1 MAPDAPHIDNVARE
15 LRMKPIFSR
24 HSAAAMLL
32 CSASWIAHAADELVV
47 QVSQNGAS
55 ATGLAVVLDG
65 GERKVLDATGLV
77 QFDLRGGA
85 HSLQVLD
92 GDQVL
97 HSFRFSAA
105 SGQLADV
112 LIRLQDGQEATAQ
125 VESYFTTESAAQ
137 RAQALPGRVQG
148 RITSGGDPVSGA
160 TLELSGG
167 VSRSVT
173 TDANGRYQLE
183 APRGVYTLTISHP
196 DLGTRSVEQY
206 RVIASAVK
214 ASDFSLRRREGGQVA
229 IAMPQIEEVTVVASM
244 AATGMQ
250 ESERYAT
257 NVINTLDVEELSR
270 FGDTDVAASV
280 VRVPSV
286 TVQDGQFIF
295 IRGLGDRYVTS
306 TLNGAQLPST
316 NPSKRTVP
324 LDLFPSNM
332 VEQLDIRKSYL
343 ATMPGESTGGSLEIN
358 TRTFPNERGGKLS
371 AQIGYVDGV
380 TLDDALVDPTSG
392 DWDFVGIDDGSRDR
406 PIIAYAVSKA
416 LDQPEFLN
424 PAVQQQLGILGAQAL
439 TDNLQYDEET
449 ALPDMVLGANY
460 GDVRE
465 FDWLGGEL
473 GYFVAGNY
481 RNERGVRKDG
491 VRRTYGGVNA
501 SRVLDDF
508 SFEQFDNVID
518 MNGLL
523 SLGYNVGQSSY
534 TSNTII
540 SRVTEESV
548 RYEEGVDGDELNP
561 SLNWTIQW
569 EERQFISQQFTGE
582 HILGDDEAWTLRW
595 QGTASSAR
603 RDAPDRREV
612 RFDLQDGDGVYNLQ
626 TAELIR
632 RYDDLIDENF
642 DGSVDLEYLFSN
654 GDLESTLKVGAN
666 AIHRERDSDSD
677 TYGFQG
683 GLLAIDDNAP
693 NLRVDDVIN
702 DQTITGVNATGINF
716 LDKTLPSDSYEAE
729 LDLNSVFFSW
739 DGLWNLKYQF
749 IVGLR
754 YEQYEQTTDT
764 FSLAGAQAPVQSVLE
779 EDSLLPT
786 LGFNWFITDEQQL
799 RFAVSRTV
807 ARPDFKETSNATFYD
822 NEFNFRVRG
831 NPNLQVSDVTNYD
844 LRWEKYWSDQESVS
858 VALFYK
864 DMQDPIERVV
874 QPASGTAG
882 NSRTFQNAE
891 SAEIMG
897 VEIDGRKEFP
907 LDDSYTRSFF
917 VAANASYI
925 DSEVTLQNASKRDL
939 QGAPDYTL
947 NLIFGY
953 DDIASGHEL
962 TLLLNQSGETIVD
975 VGVSGQP
982 DVILEPRLDLNLV
995 YRYAL
1000 SDDFVFRVKAE
1011 NILDEAV
1018 EFTQGGNIFQG
1029 YKRGFELKAGFE
1041 WTF

>member
-1 MAPDAPHIDNVARE
+1 
-15 LRMKPIFSR
+15 MKPIFSR
-24 HSAAAMLL
+24 YSAAALMV
-32 CSASWIAHAADELVV
+32 CSASWVAHAADELVV
-47 QVSQNGAS
+47 QVSQNGVS
-55 ATGLAVVLDG
+55 ATGLSVVLDG
-65 GERKVLDATGLV
+65 AERRALDEAGLV

-92 GDQVL
+92 GETVL
-97 HSFRFSAA
+97 HSFRFNAA
-105 SGQLADV
+105 SGQLADI
-112 LIRLQDGQEATAQ
+112 LIRLRDGQEPVTQ
-125 VESYFTTESAAQ
+125 VESYFSAESASQ
-137 RAQALPGRVQG
+137 RAQAVPGRVQG
-148 RITSGGDPVSGA
+148 RVTSGGNAVAGA

-167 VSRSVT
+167 VTRSVT
-173 TDANGRYQLE
+173 TDAQGRYELE
-183 APRGVYTLTISHP
+183 APRGLYTLTISHP
-196 DLGTRSVEQY
+196 ELGSRSVEQY
-206 RVIASAVK
+206 RVIANAVK
-214 ASDFSLRRREGGQVA
+214 ASDFSLRRPDAGQVA
-229 IAMPQIEEVTVVASM
+229 ISMPMIEEVTVVASM

-257 NVINTLDVEELSR
+257 NVINTLDIEELSR

-286 TVQDGQFIF
+286 TVQEGQFIF

-358 TRTFPNERGGKLS
+358 TRSFPNERTGKLS

-380 TLDDALVDPTSG
+380 TLKDALVDPTSG
-392 DWDFVGIDDGSRDR
+392 DWDFVGVDDGSRDR
-406 PIIAYAVSKA
+406 PIIAYAVSRA
-416 LDQPEFLN
+416 LRQSEYFN
-424 PAVQQQLGILGAQAL
+424 PAVQRQLGILGAQAL
-439 TDNLQYDEET
+439 TENLQYDEET

-460 GDVRE
+460 GDVHSLER
-465 FDWLGGEL
+465 LGGEF
-473 GYFVAGNY
+473 GYFIAGNY

-491 VRRTYGGVNA
+491 VRRSYGGVNA
-501 SRVLDDF
+501 SRVLDDYR
-508 SFEQFDNVID
+508 FEQFDNTID
-518 MNGLL
+518 LNALV

-534 TSNTII
+534 TSNTIL

-548 RYEEGVDGDELNP
+548 RYEDGFDGDELNP
-561 SLNWTIQW
+561 SINWTIQW

-582 HILGDDEAWTLRW
+582 HVLGDDEAWTLRW

-612 RFDLQDGDGVYNLQ
+612 RFDLQGNDGLYNLQ

-632 RYDDLIDENF
+632 RYDDLVDENL
-642 DGSVDLEYLFSN
+642 DGSLDLEYLFSN
-654 GDLESTLKVGAN
+654 GNLESTLKMGVN

-683 GLLAIDDNAP
+683 GLLAVDNNAP

-702 DQTITGVNATGINF
+702 SDTITGNNSTGINF

-729 LDLNSVFFSW
+729 LDLNSVFLSW

-749 IVGLR
+749 IVGMR

-764 FSLAGAQAPVQSVLE
+764 FSLAGAQGPVQSVLE
-779 EDSLLPT
+779 ENSLLPT
-786 LGFNWFITDEQQL
+786 LGFNWFIADDQQL

-831 NPNLQVSDVTNYD
+831 NPNLKVSDVTNYD
-844 LRWEKYWSDQESVS
+844 LRWEKYWSDQESIS

-897 VEIDGRKEFP
+897 VEIDGRKDFP
-907 LDDSYTRSFF
+907 LDEGYTRSFF

-939 QGAPDYTL
+939 QGAPDYTF

-953 DDIASGHEL
+953 DDIGNGHEV

-982 DVILEPRLDLNLV
+982 DVILEPRLDVNLV

-1000 SDDFVFRVKAE
+1000 NDDFVFRIKAE
-1011 NILDEAV
+1011 NILDDAV